1 VLPAGQP
8 AARLEVEPV
17 KKFIKFIVV
26 TAFVLGGWVLAAA
39 SLHVVRAPGKMVFD
53 LIPMRVE
60 FIPKSYITF
69 TDTYVDTTKWTQADV
84 ASHSAFKDRLDQAGK
99 GFLLDEAIK
108 TPAPVVYTPP
118 AKSPE
123 TFTTSTPATDAPAVK
138 TEAKVETPKADTPK
152 PKSIFDFSGQ
162 KK

>member
-1 VLPAGQP
+1 M
-8 AARLEVEPV
+8 
-17 KKFIKFIVV
+17 KKFLKFIVV

-53 LIPMRVE
+53 LIPLKIE
-60 FIPKSYITF
+60 FIPKSTITF
-69 TDTYVDTTKWTQADV
+69 HDTYVDTTKWTSADV

-123 TFTTSTPATDAPAVK
+123 TYTTSTSTPTDGPAVK
-138 TEAKVETPKADTPK
+138 SEVKTESVKTEPAK
-152 PKSIFDFSGQ
+152 PKSIFDFSGE
-162 KK
+162 KRK